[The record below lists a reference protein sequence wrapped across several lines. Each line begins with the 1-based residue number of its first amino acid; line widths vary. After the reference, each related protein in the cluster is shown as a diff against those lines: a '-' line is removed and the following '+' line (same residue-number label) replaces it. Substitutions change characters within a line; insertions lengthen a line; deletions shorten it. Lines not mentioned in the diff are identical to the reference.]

1 MIYQPINSVRLP
13 VNITSYNY
21 LLIYILNLRV
31 YVLALFSGVVQKLPR
46 MGLLLSKIWS
56 LFGNEEHKLLLVGLD
71 NAGKTT
77 ILYQLLLGET
87 VHTRPTI
94 GSNVEEF
101 VWKNLRFV
109 MWDLGGQQSLRSA
122 WNTYFTNSEF
132 VIMVVDSTDRQR
144 LSLCR
149 DELHQMLKHEE
160 LTKACLLVYA
170 NKQDVKGSMT
180 AAEISE
186 QLELTS
192 IKQHPWHIQACC
204 GLTGEGLH
212 LGLEWIASRIKK
224 K

>member
-1 MIYQPINSVRLP
+1 
-13 VNITSYNY
+13 
-21 LLIYILNLRV
+21 
-31 YVLALFSGVVQKLPR
+31 

-170 NKQDVKGSMT
+170 NKQDGDSYIIWGALLVTMVLANTWGCRHYLRSLDAATNSAAPTVISAGS
-180 AAEISE
+180 SYV
-186 QLELTS
+186 LSVSLLL
-192 IKQHPWHIQACC
+192 K
-204 GLTGEGLH
+204 
-212 LGLEWIASRIKK
+212 
-224 K
+224 